1 MQQESEQ
8 QLAFLQDEM
17 LPPSQMRELY
27 EIAKAAGAKDL
38 TWVDFEEAHHMVSPS
53 KTTWSA

>member
-1 MQQESEQ
+1 M
-8 QLAFLQDEM
+8 ATCALQDEM

-53 KTTWSA
+53 TNTRLA